1 MLWVFPWSGTLP
13 PGTCPYVCD
22 DNLPCSIGL
31 WDDLKGA
38 CCFCEI
44 GLCCKDP
51 DPWLTLFWN
60 FAVEEMGG
68 AMILIIGG
76 PLCAGAATYTWSV
89 YGHSLS
95 LSKAVGFGWSFSA
108 LFVVF
113 WARLL
118 SDLRAWVVKQINPY
132 WHFSSQDVVCKAMRA
147 MLLVVVL
154 SWA

>member
-1 MLWVFPWSGTLP
+1 MLSVFPWSGTLP

-38 CCFCEI
+38 CCFCQI
-44 GLCCKDP
+44 
-51 DPWLTLFWN
+51 
-60 FAVEEMGG
+60 
-68 AMILIIGG
+68 G
-76 PLCAGAATYTWSV
+76 PLLQRSGPLVDTFLKFCRGGDGWGYDSDHRRTFMCWCCYVHVVSLWTQ
-89 YGHSLS
+89 LS

-118 SDLRAWVVKQINPY
+118 SDLRALVVKQINPY